1 MSRRYVMIIVLIVVI
16 NLLRDWYED
25 TPVPRRPLP
34 EGVPEV
40 SDYGDITGPLPGSS
54 AYDPEISV
62 GLGKKTDSTGTAFAI
77 DESGWWM
84 TARHVVDNCTQV
96 QLRFPGH
103 RGALV
108 DHVVQHSKADLALLR
123 TGTMPHVLPLA
134 NERLYISQNGFHI
147 GYPRG
152 RPGEVWS
159 TLLGRRRMRISGRY
173 RTNEPIVAWAERRRR
188 PSNLKNLGGLSG
200 GPALDGAGRVVGVL
214 VAESRRRG
222 RVYTTAPVS
231 MTQILSR
238 SPVASNSEN
247 MMSLSPQNL
256 KTRAEML
263 RREPSIAKV
272 VCLAGSAR
280 SRRGY
285 W

>member
-1 MSRRYVMIIVLIVVI
+1 MNWRYVLIILFIIGI
-16 NLLRDWYED
+16 NLVRDWYED
-25 TPVPRRPLP
+25 VPVPRRPVP

-40 SDYGDITGPLPGSS
+40 PDYGDVTGPLPGSS

-62 GLGKKTDSTGTAFAI
+62 GLGKKTDSTGTAFAL

-84 TARHVVDNCTQV
+84 TARHVVDRCTQV

-103 RGALV
+103 RGVLV
-108 DHVVQHSKADLALLR
+108 NHVVQHPKADLALLR
-123 TGTMPHVLPLA
+123 TGAVPHVLPLA
-134 NERLYISQNGFHI
+134 NQRLKISQNGFHI
-147 GYPRG
+147 GYPAG

-173 RTNEPIVAWAERRRR
+173 RTIEPIVAWAEKRRR
-188 PSNLKNLGGLSG
+188 PSNLKSLGGLSG

-231 MTQILSR
+231 MIQILSHN
-238 SPVASNSEN
+238 PVPPGSEN
-247 MMSLSPQNL
+247 VMSLSPQNL
-256 KTRAEML
+256 VPRAEML

-272 VCLAGSAR
+272 VCLAGAAR
-280 SRRGY
+280 SRRG
-285 W
+285 